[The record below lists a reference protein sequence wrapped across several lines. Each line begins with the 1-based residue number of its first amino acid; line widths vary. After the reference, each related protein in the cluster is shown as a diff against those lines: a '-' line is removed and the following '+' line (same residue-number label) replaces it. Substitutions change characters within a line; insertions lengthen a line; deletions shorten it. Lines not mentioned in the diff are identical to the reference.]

1 MLLKI
6 FLMVGEDSICFCF
19 MTIQVENERAYHRRA
34 AELLDQIQAHVHTSH
49 LCTHTLHATEDY

>member
-1 MLLKI
+1 
-6 FLMVGEDSICFCF
+6 MVGEDSICFCF